1 MTVPIQPA
9 PPNTP
14 IDGNFE
20 ETKNWVLNLIEGDFD
35 TLGITEYDY
44 QWDTD
49 NQIITLILRGTK

>member
-1 MTVPIQPA
+1 MATPA
-9 PPNTP
+9 QPNTP

-20 ETKNWVLNLIEGDFD
+20 ETKNWVLKLIEGDFD